1 MAKLVT
7 HFSIEWSDPVSGTYA
22 LDDIESAEFPDGDSA
37 ETHFNINQQ
46 PIGIR
51 TARGAST
58 ISLSQRSTVENASL
72 PPWQTLKR
80 SGAPCFATKVARASD
95 GTEAYRIQYQV
106 QVATVSTSTA
116 GEGNEM
122 REITLAVLREDA
134 Q

>member
-7 HFSIEWSDPVSGTYA
+7 HFSLEWSDPVSGTYA

-46 PIGIR
+46 PIGVR

-58 ISLSQRSTVENASL
+58 ISLSQRSTVENATL
-72 PPWQTLKR
+72 PPWKQLKR
-80 SGAPCFATKVARASD
+80 AGAQCLITKVGRAAD
-95 GTEAYRIQYQV
+95 GTEAYRTQFDV
-106 QVATVSTSTA
+106 RVATVSTSTA

-122 REITLAVLREDA
+122 REITLAVVREDD